1 MGPACRADAQ
11 AALCSRLVCRV
22 LFRAHGVATVRLES
36 RATSVNERALR
47 GRLQLVML
55 ALLFGAECS
64 CFATLPDSSPNPT
77 GATMNVSISYKHVDA
92 QQPVTVEVMRRLD
105 KLSRLLKSY
114 QPDMIQLKG
123 VFSKNQRTEEQ
134 SCALTLSLPNGTL
147 HATGN
152 GKNVLAG
159 CKKAFSEIET
169 QVKKHQSRLRR
180 EHEWK
185 RKRPI
190 E

>member
-1 MGPACRADAQ
+1 M
-11 AALCSRLVCRV
+11 AL
-22 LFRAHGVATVRLES
+22 HPS
-36 RATSVNERALR
+36 RALA
-47 GRLQLVML
+47 ML
-55 ALLFGAECS
+55 CLLCGTVS
-64 CFATLPDSSPNPT
+64 NRVATLPEPASNST
-77 GATMNVSISYKHVDA
+77 GATMNVSISYKHVEA
-92 QQPVTVEVMRRLD
+92 QQPVAVEVMRRLD
-105 KLSRLLKSY
+105 KLNRLLKSY

-123 VFSKNQRTEEQ
+123 VFSRNQRTDEQ
-134 SCALTLSLPNGTL
+134 LCALTLSLPSGTL

-159 CKKAFSEIET
+159 CKKAFSEIES

-190 E
+190 Q

>member
-1 MGPACRADAQ
+1 MRRRTPLVILCMLCGAENTRV
-11 AALCSRLVCRV
+11 AALP
-22 LFRAHGVATVRLES
+22 E
-36 RATSVNERALR
+36 
-47 GRLQLVML
+47 
-55 ALLFGAECS
+55 
-64 CFATLPDSSPNPT
+64 FAPIPT
-77 GATMNVSISYKHVDA
+77 GATMNVSISYKHVEA
-92 QQPVTVEVMRRLD
+92 QQPVAVEVMRRLD
-105 KLSRLLKSY
+105 KLNRLLQSY

-123 VFSKNQRTEEQ
+123 VFSRNQRTDEQ
-134 SCALTLSLPNGTL
+134 SCALTLSLPSGTL

-169 QVKKHQSRLRR
+169 QVKKLQSRLRR

-185 RKRPI
+185 RKRPV

>member
-1 MGPACRADAQ
+1 
-11 AALCSRLVCRV
+11 
-22 LFRAHGVATVRLES
+22 
-36 RATSVNERALR
+36 
-47 GRLQLVML
+47 
-55 ALLFGAECS
+55 
-64 CFATLPDSSPNPT
+64 
-77 GATMNVSISYKHVDA
+77 MNVSISYKHVDA
-92 QQPVTVEVMRRLD
+92 QQPVAVEVMRRLD
-105 KLSRLLKSY
+105 KLNRLLKSY

-123 VFSKNQRTEEQ
+123 VFSQNQRTDEK
-134 SCALTLSLPNGTL
+134 SCALTLSLPSGTL

-185 RKRPI
+185 PKRI
-190 E
+190 VE

>member
-1 MGPACRADAQ
+1 MRGGAWEVDCCGESFFARI
-11 AALCSRLVCRV
+11 
-22 LFRAHGVATVRLES
+22 GVTVRLES
-36 RATSVNERALR
+36 RAGPVNERATRGRALR
-47 GRLQLVML
+47 GRLGLVML
-55 ALLFGAECS
+55 TLLCGAECD
-64 CFATLPDSSPNPT
+64 CFATLPDSSFKPT
-77 GATMNVSISYKHVDA
+77 GATMNVSISYKHVEA
-92 QQPVTVEVMRRLD
+92 QQPVAAEVMRRLD
-105 KLSRLLKSY
+105 KLNRLLKSY

>member
-1 MGPACRADAQ
+1 
-11 AALCSRLVCRV
+11 
-22 LFRAHGVATVRLES
+22 
-36 RATSVNERALR
+36 
-47 GRLQLVML
+47 ML
-55 ALLFGAECS
+55 ALPCGAEWN
-64 CFATLPDSSPNPT
+64 CFATPPDSAFNPT
-77 GATMNVSISYKHVDA
+77 GAIMNVSISYKHVEE
-92 QQPVTVEVMRRLD
+92 QQPVAVEVMRRLD
-105 KLSRLLKSY
+105 KLNRLLKSY

>member
-1 MGPACRADAQ
+1 
-11 AALCSRLVCRV
+11 
-22 LFRAHGVATVRLES
+22 
-36 RATSVNERALR
+36 
-47 GRLQLVML
+47 
-55 ALLFGAECS
+55 
-64 CFATLPDSSPNPT
+64 
-77 GATMNVSISYKHVDA
+77 MNVSISYKHVEA
-92 QQPVTVEVMRRLD
+92 QQPVAAEVIRRLD
-105 KLSRLLKSY
+105 KLNRLLKSY

-185 RKRPI
+185 RKQPI